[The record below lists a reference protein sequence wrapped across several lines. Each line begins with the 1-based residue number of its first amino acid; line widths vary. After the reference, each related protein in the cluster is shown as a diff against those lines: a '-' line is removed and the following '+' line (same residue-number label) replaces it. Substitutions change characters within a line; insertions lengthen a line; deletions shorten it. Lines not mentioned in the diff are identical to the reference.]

1 MNDAIRQ
8 WLHGQRNYDEG
19 VKLYLIHGK
28 DHQLKK
34 VFREAV
40 SDFKRKKL
48 LEVMKELSVGKAKV
62 AVTTKVEKKIAVER
76 VATAER
82 RWPKDRDAMLEALH
96 QKWKPLFAEM
106 MSLTSR
112 IYDVA
117 LAGKSDAAKK
127 IEAGQMAH
135 RILDLDD
142 MCDEIYEQRDHYI
155 KEGSLPEQ
163 EKHDLD
169 LVVDPIKIPIALANA
184 ERYVRQ
190 YKNKLK
196 KKPDD
201 VNAVK
206 QIDKYQ
212 GVVDQYKKILKLV

>member
-8 WLHGQRNYDEG
+8 WLQGTKNYDEG
-19 VKLYLIHGK
+19 VNLYLVHGK

-40 SDFKRKKL
+40 SDFKRRKL
-48 LEVMKELSVGKAKV
+48 IEVMKELSIGKAKV
-62 AVTTKVEKKIAVER
+62 EEKIKIEKEIAIDREAR
-76 VATAER
+76 AER
-82 RWPKDRDAMLEALH
+82 KWPKERDAMLQALH
-96 QKWKPLFAEM
+96 EKWKPLFAEM
-106 MSLTSR
+106 MSLTAR

-117 LAGKSDAAKK
+117 LAGKGETAKK
-127 IEAGQMAH
+127 VEAGQMAH

-142 MCDEIYEQRDHYI
+142 MCDAIYEQRDHYL
-155 KEGSLPEQ
+155 KHGKMPEKPKPL
-163 EKHDLD
+163 ELAI
-169 LVVDPIKIPIALANA
+169 DPIKMPVALANA

-201 VNAVK
+201 VKAVEKLK
-206 QIDKYQ
+206 QYEWAV
-212 GVVDQYKKILKLV
+212 GEYKKLLKIDV

>member
-8 WLHGQRNYDEG
+8 WLQGQRNYDEG

-48 LEVMKELSVGKAKV
+48 LEVMKELAVGKAKV
-62 AVTTKVEKKIAVER
+62 AVTTKVEKEQAVEK
-76 VATAER
+76 VATAEKK
-82 RWPKDRDAMLEALH
+82 WPKDRDAMLEALH

-106 MSLTSR
+106 MNLTSR

-117 LAGKSDAAKK
+117 LAGKSDPAKK
-127 IEAGQMAH
+127 MEAGQMAH

-142 MCDEIYEQRDHYI
+142 MCDEIYEQRDYYL
-155 KEGSLPEQ
+155 KEGSLPEE
-163 EKHDLD
+163 EKSFD
-169 LVVDPIKIPIALANA
+169 LVVDPIKIPVALANA

-212 GVVDQYKKILKLV
+212 GMVNQYKKILKLDE